1 MAGLYCNLAI
11 KVQLILRMQLIC
23 SLLKNLSFKVI
34 RRLASLLPGKARRQS
49 YIYNALLFFF
59 LRKKIRNENS
69 LNNLTA
75 SILSFSLT

>member
-49 YIYNALLFFF
+49 YIYYALLFFF
-59 LRKKIRNENS
+59 FCVKKSETKI
-69 LNNLTA
+69 A
-75 SILSFSLT
+75 STI

>member
-1 MAGLYCNLAI
+1 MAGLFCNLAI